1 MELEQRR
8 WIRPEHLNIENC
20 LFGGHLLSWMDEESS
35 MLAYQC
41 ILPGERLVTVGMD
54 ATFTSPGKQGDL
66 LRFLYK
72 VVHIGTSSITILC
85 EVYNDKTE
93 SMIVMAYATLV
104 SVDSNEK
111 LQNIPLTGDVD
122 IATICKNPEW
132 DKVVE
137 MKKGRIN
144 RGR

>member
-1 MELEQRR
+1 
-8 WIRPEHLNIENC
+8 
-20 LFGGHLLSWMDEESS
+20 
-35 MLAYQC
+35 
-41 ILPGERLVTVGMD
+41 
-54 ATFTSPGKQGDL
+54 
-66 LRFLYK
+66 
-72 VVHIGTSSITILC
+72 
-85 EVYNDKTE
+85 
-93 SMIVMAYATLV
+93 MIVMAYATLV
-104 SVDSNEK
+104 SIDSNEK

>member
-1 MELEQRR
+1 M
-8 WIRPEHLNIENC
+8 IFYDFC
-20 LFGGHLLSWMDEESS
+20 
-35 MLAYQC
+35 
-41 ILPGERLVTVGMD
+41 
-54 ATFTSPGKQGDL
+54 
-66 LRFLYK
+66 K

-85 EVYNDKTE
+85 EVYNDKTA

-122 IATICKNPEW
+122 IATICKNSEW